1 MAKGELSFSLNG
13 EYLGPAFKDDALT
26 KGPLYPAV
34 SLLHKAGC
42 KLAVGKPLPSIF
54 PHKLNT
60 FISLFS

>member
-26 KGPLYPAV
+26 KGPLFPAV

-42 KLAVGKPLPSIF
+42 KLAVGKPIPSIF
-54 PHKLNT
+54 PH
-60 FISLFS
+60 